1 MAHKLVS
8 DAMVEKAY
16 RAWCVISCD
25 GPPVLDDI
33 DAAAMRA
40 ALEAVADE
48 IRNQV
53 IEECAREIEA
63 RHLQA
68 WSAGA
73 GSHTI
78 RRLKSQGQ

>member
-1 MAHKLVS
+1 MAHKLIS
-8 DAMVEKAY
+8 EEMVEKAMEAFFLS
-16 RAWCVISCD
+16 RRTSKNLF
-25 GPPVLDDI
+25 PDD
-33 DAAAMRA
+33 MRA
-40 ALEAVADE
+40 ALEAAADD

-53 IEECAREIEA
+53 IEECAAELEA

>member
-8 DAMVEKAY
+8 EEMVKKAW
-16 RAWCVISCD
+16 RAYIAEPKFEMAES
-25 GPPVLDDI
+25 I
-33 DAAAMRA
+33 RA

-53 IEECAREIEA
+53 IEECAREIED

>member
-1 MAHKLVS
+1 MAHKLVT
-8 DAMVEKAY
+8 DAHVESV
-16 RAWCVISCD
+16 C
-25 GPPVLDDI
+25 
-33 DAAAMRA
+33 DAAISYVDPLVLPMIRA

-53 IEECAREIEA
+53 IEECAAELEA

>member
-1 MAHKLVS
+1 MAHKLIS
-8 DAMVEKAY
+8 DEMVEKAANGFVGQWGNVFLFD
-16 RAWCVISCD
+16 RTE
-25 GPPVLDDI
+25 LQKDI
-33 DAAAMRA
+33 RA

-53 IEECAREIEA
+53 IEECAAELEA